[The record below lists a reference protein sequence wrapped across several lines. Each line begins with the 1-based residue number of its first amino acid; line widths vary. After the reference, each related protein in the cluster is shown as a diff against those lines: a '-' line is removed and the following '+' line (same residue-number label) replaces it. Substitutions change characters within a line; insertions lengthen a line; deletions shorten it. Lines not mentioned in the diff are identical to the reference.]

1 MQVFT
6 GHNSDSYTGQGKIWQ
21 IAKRFN
27 DESRKHI
34 FDRHG
39 NKLTK
44 EVLNK
49 HYELEVVA
57 QYPREEMLNRQC
69 MKRETL
75 NVSRRKVSKDE
86 YEPVGVL

>member
-1 MQVFT
+1 MQTFS

-49 HYELEVVA
+49 HYEREVVA
-57 QYPREEMLNRQC
+57 
-69 MKRETL
+69 
-75 NVSRRKVSKDE
+75 
-86 YEPVGVL
+86 

>member
-1 MQVFT
+1 MQTFS

-27 DESRKHI
+27 KESREHI

-39 NKLTK
+39 NKLTAPCK
-44 EVLNK
+44 NERGLKDVTPK
-49 HYELEVVA
+49 YS
-57 QYPREEMLNRQC
+57 REEMLKRQR
-69 MKRETL
+69 MKYDTL

-86 YEPVGVL
+86 YEPVGLV

>member
-1 MQVFT
+1 MHTFS

-27 DESRKHI
+27 KESREHI

-44 EVLNK
+44 EMLNK
-49 HYELEVVA
+49 HYEREVVA
-57 QYPREEMLNRQC
+57 QYPREEMLKRQC
-69 MKRETL
+69 LKHGTM

-86 YEPVGVL
+86 YEPVGLV

>member
-1 MQVFT
+1 MQT
-6 GHNSDSYTGQGKIWQ
+6 LSGHNNDSYTGQGKIWQ

-27 DESRKHI
+27 DESRKQV

-39 NKLTK
+39 NQLTK

-49 HYELEVVA
+49 YNAREVVA
-57 QYPREEMLNRQC
+57 QHPREEMLNRQC
-69 MKRETL
+69 MKHETL

-86 YEPVGVL
+86 YEPVGLV

>member
-1 MQVFT
+1 MHTFS

-39 NKLTK
+39 NQLTK
-44 EVLNK
+44 EIFNK
-49 HYELEVVA
+49 HNEREVSA
-57 QYPREEMLNRQC
+57 QYPREEMLKRQC
-69 MKRETL
+69 MKHETL

-86 YEPVGVL
+86 YEPVGLV